1 MEHAFSEIK
10 KGFGFGCMRL
20 PMKDAEV
27 DMGQFKDMVD
37 LFLKEGFNYFD
48 TAHGYLDGKSE
59 LALKEGLT
67 SRYPRESYIL
77 TNKLTEMYFNKEE
90 EIRPFCGRQWLR
102 HLNTK

>member
-1 MEHAFSEIK
+1 
-10 KGFGFGCMRL
+10 
-20 PMKDAEV
+20 MKDAEV

-77 TNKLTEMYFNKEE
+77 TNKLTGMYFNKEE
-90 EIRPFCGRQWLR
+90 EIRPFLQISWNGAGSDIDGISADRDR
-102 HLNTK
+102 ADTV